1 MKRYLFKVYKP
12 NGNYI
17 TTWND
22 ATFDGFRM
30 QINGG
35 LGECNVK
42 LARKFD
48 DFGEDVDV
56 KLNNKVEI
64 WLHDKDT
71 TPEGLKI
78 YSGYISAYAPFI
90 DGHNEGV
97 GVTLMGYVSKLATAI
112 LKNGSTIAI
121 TYSSTDPSQMV
132 RNIIDRYRA
141 ECVNPQIN
149 YSSTSIY
156 NTGQSNT
163 YEFQALTYA
172 EALDKCLGMA
182 PANYWWFIG
191 ADNIL
196 WFHPKDT
203 KPKHRFIFGRHF
215 KKVEV
220 FKNMEKVVNRVLF
233 NSTPEE
239 GSHILKLYSDTDS
252 SDKYDD
258 RWEIVSDSRV
268 RLEETADSIA
278 NSELNE
284 KKDADITTK
293 AEIIDNNES
302 EFGYDIESIK
312 PGDTCSFLGF
322 SDITSRTFEDVML
335 IKAVDYSLDKVSI
348 EVESLYESLARELEK
363 NKIRLQQQE
372 LSDIPDSYPTVT
384 IGWKSWTPTFYKSD
398 GTTQTTPSFC
408 EAKYT
413 QIGKTVTGNV
423 RASGL
428 TNNGGSTFYVTLPVT
443 AKSYSGNREVGTGA
457 GYNGS
462 GTYVSRMYITYTD
475 STKGCVTIH
484 CGTNGAEGNW
494 SNTGNNILDIHF
506 TYEAE

>member
-1 MKRYLFKVYKP
+1 MKRYFFKVYKP

-48 DFGEDVDV
+48 DFGEGVDV
-56 KLNNKVEI
+56 KLNNRVEI

-71 TPEGLKI
+71 PPEGLKI
-78 YSGYISAYAPFI
+78 YSGYISAYAPSI

-97 GVTLMGYVSKLATAI
+97 EVTLMGYVSKLATAI

-141 ECVNPQIN
+141 ECLNPQIN

-156 NTGQSNT
+156 NTGQTNT

-172 EALDKCLGMA
+172 EALDKCLEMA
-182 PANYWWFIG
+182 PADYWWFIG
-191 ADNIL
+191 VDNIL
-196 WFHPKDT
+196 WFHPKDI

-233 NSTPEE
+233 SSSPV
-239 GSHILKLYSDTDS
+239 GGGHILKLYSDTDS

-268 RLEETADSIA
+268 ELEETANSMA
-278 NSELNE
+278 NSVLNE
-284 KKDADITTK
+284 RKDADITTK
-293 AEIIDNNES
+293 VEIIDNNGS

-335 IKAVDYSLDKVSI
+335 IKAVDYSLDKAVI
-348 EVESLYESLARELEK
+348 EVESLYESLARESEK
-363 NKIRLQQQE
+363 NRRRLQQQE

-384 IGWKSWTPTFYKSD
+384 TGWSSWTPTIYKHD
-398 GTTQTTPSFC
+398 KTTTVTPTNLS
-408 EAKYT
+408 AYYVK
-413 QIGKTVTGNV
+413 IGKLVIGKFYAN
-423 RASGL
+423 GL
-428 TNNGGSTFYVTLPVT
+428 ANTANAYFWVTLPVT
-443 AKSYSGNREVGTGA
+443 AKRAMMIGTGV

-462 GTYVSRMYITYTD
+462 NYYPSYLGISSSDLTEMFIE
-475 STKGCVTIH
+475 IH
-484 CGTNGAEGNW
+484 NGTNGAVGNW
-494 SNTGNNILDIHF
+494 GTSSNSIDAFF